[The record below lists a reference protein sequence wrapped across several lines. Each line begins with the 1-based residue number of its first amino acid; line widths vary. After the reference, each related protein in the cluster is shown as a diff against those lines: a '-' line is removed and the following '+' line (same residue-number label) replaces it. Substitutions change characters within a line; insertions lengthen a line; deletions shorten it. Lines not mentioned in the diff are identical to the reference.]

1 MLMNF
6 SLGGKLNGLRGIIV
20 GDMFDMKDNNV
31 PFGKN
36 VYEILSGF
44 FSELNIPVCYGFPSG
59 HGKINWPLIMG
70 REVMLNIGK
79 RCNLKFV

>member
-1 MLMNF
+1 MNF

-36 VYEILSGF
+36 AFEILASF
-44 FSELNIPVCYGFPSG
+44 FNDLNIPVCYGFPAG